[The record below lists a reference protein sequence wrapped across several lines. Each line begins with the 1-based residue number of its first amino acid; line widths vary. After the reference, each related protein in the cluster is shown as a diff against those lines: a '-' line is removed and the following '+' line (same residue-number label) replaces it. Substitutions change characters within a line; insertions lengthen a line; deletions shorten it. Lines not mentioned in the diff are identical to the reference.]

1 MTVHAR
7 HIYLESYLAPLAPFL
22 ARTDVTD
29 IYINRPGEVWLE
41 AYGSAIERH
50 FVPELT
56 HETLQRLVR
65 QIAALS
71 AQGISRQ
78 HPLLAAALPSGERVQ
93 IVFPPATRGDVAIA
107 IRKQIVAD
115 LRLDDFAGAN
125 DLAPR
130 SPGSASA
137 RAQPEELT
145 LPGGDI
151 ASVLRCAV
159 RERRTILICGGTSS
173 GKTTLLNSLLREI
186 PEEERL
192 IFIEDTPEL
201 VIGHENAVG
210 LVAARGTLREADVD
224 TNDLLVASLRM
235 RPDRII
241 LGEVRGPEAITFL
254 RAINTGHPGSM
265 TTVHANSCDGAIEQL
280 AFLALQGGLNLD
292 WNALLSYIRSSI
304 DIVINVKRR
313 QGIVEIDSV
322 NLVKSWWPA
331 TR

>member
-1 MTVHAR
+1 MTVHGR
-7 HIYLESYLAPLAPFL
+7 HIYLDSYLAPLAPFL
-22 ARTDVTD
+22 ARADVTD

-41 AYGSAIERH
+41 AYGSATERH
-50 FVPELT
+50 VVPELT

-93 IVFPPATRGDVAIA
+93 IVVPPATRGDVAIA
-107 IRKQIVAD
+107 VRKQIVAD
-115 LRLDDFAGAN
+115 LRLDEFAVAD
-125 DLAPR
+125 DLAPER
-130 SPGSASA
+130 VGLTSA
-137 RAQPEELT
+137 RALSEE
-145 LPGGDI
+145 PVIPDPDI
-151 ASVLRCAV
+151 ASLLRRAV
-159 RERRTILICGGTSS
+159 RERSTILICGGTSS

-186 PEEERL
+186 PAEDRL

-201 VIGHENAVG
+201 AIGHENAVG
-210 LVAARGTLREADVD
+210 LVAARGSLREADVD

-292 WNALLSYIRSSI
+292 WDDLLSYIRSSI
-304 DIVINVKRR
+304 DIVVNVRR
-313 QGIVEIDSV
+313 RNGIVEIDSV